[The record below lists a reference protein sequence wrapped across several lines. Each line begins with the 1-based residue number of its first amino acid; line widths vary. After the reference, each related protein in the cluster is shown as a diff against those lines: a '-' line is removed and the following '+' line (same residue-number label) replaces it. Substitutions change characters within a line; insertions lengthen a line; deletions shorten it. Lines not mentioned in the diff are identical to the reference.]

1 MSSRARAYQQ
11 LAQVRTRPSA
21 PALALP
27 FQALTPAPRLPA
39 PTPAHPCAQQVEA
52 IRAEQEA
59 ADEPWVEFPD
69 TDEDSADQWW
79 DFTLSIDG
87 PVVSGREV
95 QPYAGGVFRV
105 NVKLSDAFAAGDV
118 PRVKFMTR
126 IWHPFVRADGKDEG
140 SVCHEFWEV
149 RSPPF
154 THFFFPVDTHIT
166 HLPPTHPHHRSNTTS
181 SSSPPRPPR
190 PPCAASSRRCAPF
203 WRTCTARW
211 GTPSR

>member
-1 MSSRARAYQQ
+1 MES
-11 LAQVRTRPSA
+11 
-21 PALALP
+21 
-27 FQALTPAPRLPA
+27 
-39 PTPAHPCAQQVEA
+39 

-59 ADEPWVEFPD
+59 SDEPWVEFPD
-69 TDEDSADQWW
+69 ADEDSADQWW
-79 DFTLSIDG
+79 DFTLAIDG

-149 RSPPF
+149 RPRAGPPRRPAF
-154 THFFFPVDTHIT
+154 
-166 HLPPTHPHHRSNTTS
+166 LPRTHPPLTHRSPTFL
-181 SSSPPRPPR
+181 PIFFGLARPPQQYYKQFI
-190 PPCAASSRRCAPF
+190 PPSPAAPTLRGFLKALRSLLEDVHSSLGDSIAVNATAMGEMKAAGPSGQAGQPF
-203 WRTCTARW
+203 DVAAKAITDKYAAKE
-211 GTPSR
+211 